1 MATTTNTIQ
10 IKRSGTSGAP
20 SQLKLGELAYSY
32 LTASGNPT
40 TNGGDRLFIGAN
52 GVNGST
58 GYANDVIVIGG
69 KYFTDLLSG
78 TRGTL
83 TASSAILT
91 DSSSKI
97 DRLLTTGLAFGG
109 TSGAGLDYTISTTGN
124 NNLVLTAG
132 TGKISINGA
141 YTLPNADGTSGYVL
155 TTNGSGVVSW
165 QAASSS
171 LAIAADTG
179 SASTVSLL
187 TQTFTIA
194 GGNGIVTSV
203 NGQTITISSIGAGGY
218 TSTATAAGTT
228 TLSSSS
234 TANQFFTGTTTQ
246 TVKLPST
253 STLTLGQEFIITN
266 NSTGIVTV
274 QTSAAGAVG
283 TIPGGSQATFTV
295 ASTSAQTWIYEYT
308 GTSAQTGTGAMV
320 LANSPS
326 LTSPSFS
333 TIVNTGTLTLPTST
347 DTLVGRATTD
357 TLTNK
362 TFDTAGTGNVF
373 KVNGNSISAYTGTG
387 STVVLSAAPT
397 ITGHPTIEGV
407 TSTGATGTGKFV
419 FDTSPTLVTPTL
431 GVATATTINKLT
443 ITTPATGS
451 TLTIADGK
459 TLTASNTLTFTGT
472 DGSSVAFGTGGT
484 VTYTSNNLSVFAA
497 TTSAQLAGVISDE
510 TGTGALVF
518 ANTPTLVTPVLGAAT
533 ATSIVASAGFVST
546 GVFAGTFT
554 DGVIVDYDS
563 ANSNAR
569 ISAGGSDKITFYNS
583 ADTTRTALL
592 TIGATGHITV
602 EGVTSTGATGTGNF
616 VFSSSPSISSP
627 TVTGHPTVEGVTST
641 GATGTGKFVF
651 DTSPTIATPSISS
664 PTITGHATVEGV
676 TATGAT
682 GTGKFV
688 FDTSPTIS
696 GATLTNHVTVEGVTS
711 TGATGTGNFVFS
723 SSPTLVTPT
732 LGVATATS
740 INGLTI
746 SSTTGTLTIA
756 NGKTLTASNTLTFT
770 GTDSSSVAFGTG
782 GTVVYTSNNLSVFA
796 ATTSAQLAGVISDE
810 TGSGALVFANSPTL
824 VTPTLGAATATSI
837 TGSSGSFTI
846 APASGNN
853 SINLQPTGT
862 GTVDVNNARITS
874 VASPTQATDA
884 ANKAYV
890 DNSAAGLNVKNPVQ
904 VATTAALTVTYNN
917 GTSGVGATLTNAG
930 TQAAITIDS
939 YPLELGDR
947 ILVKDQADSKQN
959 GIYTVT
965 TVGTISANW
974 VLTRATDA
982 DNNTNG
988 GKLTPNT
995 FVFVEEGTVN
1005 ANNGYTLQIA
1015 ADDQLTYTLGT
1026 DLLVWV
1032 QFSGAGEIIA
1042 GAGLTKSGNTL
1053 DVQVGSGVTI
1063 ISDTVQLASTV
1074 AGAGLTF
1081 TSGVIDVVGTS
1092 NRITINAD
1100 SIDIASTYVG
1110 QTSITTL
1117 GTIGTGTWQGDVVT
1131 YAYGGTGQASYA
1143 KGDILYAS
1151 ASNTLSKLSAGS
1163 DGQVLQLQNGVPV
1176 WSVLDG
1182 GSY

>member
-1 MATTTNTIQ
+1 M
-10 IKRSGTSGAP
+10 
-20 SQLKLGELAYSY
+20 Y
-32 LTASGNPT
+32 
-40 TNGGDRLFIGAN
+40 
-52 GVNGST
+52 
-58 GYANDVIVIGG
+58 
-69 KYFTDLLSG
+69 
-78 TRGTL
+78 
-83 TASSAILT
+83 
-91 DSSSKI
+91 
-97 DRLLTTGLAFGG
+97 
-109 TSGAGLDYTISTTGN
+109 
-124 NNLVLTAG
+124 G
-132 TGKISINGA
+132 TG
-141 YTLPNADGTSGYVL
+141 
-155 TTNGSGVVSW
+155 
-165 QAASSS
+165 
-171 LAIAADTG
+171 
-179 SASTVSLL
+179 
-187 TQTFTIA
+187 
-194 GGNGIVTSV
+194 
-203 NGQTITISSIGAGGY
+203 
-218 TSTATAAGTT
+218 
-228 TLSSSS
+228 
-234 TANQFFTGTTTQ
+234 
-246 TVKLPST
+246 
-253 STLTLGQEFIITN
+253 E
-266 NSTGIVTV
+266 
-274 QTSAAGAVG
+274 
-283 TIPGGSQATFTV
+283 
-295 ASTSAQTWIYEYT
+295 AQGEH
-308 GTSAQTGTGAMV
+308 
-320 LANSPS
+320 
-326 LTSPSFS
+326 F
-333 TIVNTGTLTLPTST
+333 
-347 DTLVGRATTD
+347 
-357 TLTNK
+357 
-362 TFDTAGTGNVF
+362 
-373 KVNGNSISAYTGTG
+373 
-387 STVVLSAAPT
+387 
-397 ITGHPTIEGV
+397 EGCRYH
-407 TSTGATGTGKFV
+407 F
-419 FDTSPTLVTPTL
+419 
-431 GVATATTINKLT
+431 
-443 ITTPATGS
+443 
-451 TLTIADGK
+451 
-459 TLTASNTLTFTGT
+459 
-472 DGSSVAFGTGGT
+472 
-484 VTYTSNNLSVFAA
+484 
-497 TTSAQLAGVISDE
+497 
-510 TGTGALVF
+510 
-518 ANTPTLVTPVLGAAT
+518 
-533 ATSIVASAGFVST
+533 
-546 GVFAGTFT
+546 FAGTFT

-602 EGVTSTGATGTGNF
+602 EGVTS
-616 VFSSSPSISSP
+616 
-627 TVTGHPTVEGVTST
+627 
-641 GATGTGKFVF
+641 
-651 DTSPTIATPSISS
+651 
-664 PTITGHATVEGV
+664 
-676 TATGAT
+676 TGAT

-853 SINLQPTGT
+853 SINLHPTGT

-874 VASPTQATDA
+874 VATPTQATDA

>member
-602 EGVTSTGATGTGNF
+602 EGVTSTGATGTG
-616 VFSSSPSISSP
+616 
-627 TVTGHPTVEGVTST
+627 
-641 GATGTGKFVF
+641 
-651 DTSPTIATPSISS
+651 
-664 PTITGHATVEGV
+664 
-676 TATGAT
+676 
-682 GTGKFV
+682 KFV

-874 VASPTQATDA
+874 VATPTQATDA

>member
-602 EGVTSTGATGTGNF
+602 EGVTSTGATGTG
-616 VFSSSPSISSP
+616 
-627 TVTGHPTVEGVTST
+627 
-641 GATGTGKFVF
+641 
-651 DTSPTIATPSISS
+651 
-664 PTITGHATVEGV
+664 
-676 TATGAT
+676 
-682 GTGKFV
+682 KFV